1 MATQDGAGRAGAEA
15 VPTVGLALSGST
27 SSANV
32 LRWAL
37 AKFAN
42 NPAAPAAAAF
52 RLIHV
57 LTPVL
62 AVPTQRM
69 LFYTLDSR
77 LLALLHPRFPSP
89 CSSTPSIPVSLL
101 FLLQSCFAAVLCL
114 PRVC

>member
-1 MATQDGAGRAGAEA
+1 MATQDGAARAGAEA
-15 VPTVGLALSGST
+15 PPTVGLALSGSK

-37 AKFAN
+37 ARFAN
-42 NPAAPAAAAF
+42 DNPAAPAAAAF

-77 LLALLHPRFPSP
+77 LLALLAYTRA
-89 CSSTPSIPVSLL
+89 
-101 FLLQSCFAAVLCL
+101 LQSFSPFCL